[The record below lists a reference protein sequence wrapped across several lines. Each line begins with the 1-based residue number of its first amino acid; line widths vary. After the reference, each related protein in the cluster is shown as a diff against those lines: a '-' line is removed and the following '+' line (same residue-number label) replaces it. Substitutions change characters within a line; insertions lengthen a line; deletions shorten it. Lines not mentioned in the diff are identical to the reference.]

1 VSTLL
6 SAELFL
12 LPTLRAL
19 RDLPPQRESV
29 ERVLAHDVTSPSG
42 KHQVRRGRMGAD
54 GRVSVSPPGS
64 HLLADLADAQLLVHI
79 PLGVEQLD
87 AGTPVQTWRFD
98 D

>member
-1 VSTLL
+1 
-6 SAELFL
+6 
-12 LPTLRAL
+12 
-19 RDLPPQRESV
+19 
-29 ERVLAHDVTSPSG
+29 
-42 KHQVRRGRMGAD
+42 MGAD

>member
-1 VSTLL
+1 
-6 SAELFL
+6 
-12 LPTLRAL
+12 
-19 RDLPPQRESV
+19 
-29 ERVLAHDVTSPSG
+29 
-42 KHQVRRGRMGAD
+42 
-54 GRVSVSPPGS
+54 VSPPGS